1 VFSRTPKLSAKL
13 WENRPKRG
21 WESTSGALPGSLL
34 LAMTA
39 IPNYLAPQALEA
51 LPWYAIQTRYRFE
64 RKAAAQLQNK
74 GIETFLPVVEESH
87 RWSDRK
93 KVISV
98 PLFSGYVFVRLE
110 PCSAR
115 ATVLRTEGVI
125 GFVEFHGD
133 AAPIPNKQIDDL
145 QRLLSKKMPCSLHA
159 FLTIGQKVRI
169 RGGCLDGLEGI
180 LEQSGPKR
188 LVISIACIQRSVAV
202 KIEGYELELV

>member
-1 VFSRTPKLSAKL
+1 
-13 WENRPKRG
+13 
-21 WESTSGALPGSLL
+21 
-34 LAMTA
+34 MTA
-39 IPNYLAPQALEA
+39 IHNYLAPQSVGG

-74 GIETFLPVVEESH
+74 GIETFLPVLEESH
-87 RWSDRK
+87 RWSDRQ

-98 PLFSGYVFVRLE
+98 PLFSGYVFVRLD
-110 PCSAR
+110 PYSAR
-115 ATVLRTEGVI
+115 PTVLRTEGVI

-145 QRLLSKKMPCSLHA
+145 QRMLSKKLPCSLHA
-159 FLTIGQKVRI
+159 FLTIGRKVRV

-180 LEQSGPKR
+180 LEQNGPKR
-188 LVISIACIQRSVAV
+188 LVISIACIQRSVTV